1 MEGGKQLADWSAYA
15 LSDVFHSDCPA
26 RTVLDHVTSRWGVW
40 VLMALREKDLRFYEL
55 RERIEGVSEKMLSQ
69 TLRTLVRDGLLWRA
83 VEPST
88 PPRVT
93 YGLTPLG
100 RGTSEP
106 LASMFGWIREHAVD
120 ILATQDEFDRKS
132 RA

>member
-1 MEGGKQLADWSAYA
+1 
-15 LSDVFHSDCPA
+15 
-26 RTVLDHVTSRWGVW
+26 
-40 VLMALREKDLRFYEL
+40 
-55 RERIEGVSEKMLSQ
+55 MLSQ

-106 LASMFGWIREHAVD
+106 LLNMFGWIREHAVD
-120 ILATQDEFDRKS
+120 IVATQDEFDRNS